1 MKVNKGLFFS
11 SKSIIIQMGMLI
23 VFRSDVLLKTPER
36 GNGIE
41 TDTVVDAMEIDEG
54 NRSLL
59 YLFFPKPILIKLRM
73 LIGGNT
79 CFV

>member
-11 SKSIIIQMGMLI
+11 SKSINIKMGMLI
-23 VFRSDVLLKTPER
+23 VFLSDILLKIPER

-41 TDTVVDAMEIDEG
+41 TDAVVDAEVI

-59 YLFFPKPILIKLRM
+59 YLFFPKTILIKLRM